1 MSRVSKLQYVN
12 KDFNI
17 KNRDAT
23 NKKICLLAFR
33 DGLNALKNGE
43 ISDKVNLTFVKRQ
56 IRREYP
62 DFTDHQCELGRMS
75 VGEWFKNNKHLP
87 EFDPY
92 RARFPRVFGVEP
104 FKQAEILF
112 DAVETVAE
120 KAPEEVETVRHYQQM
135 GAKQI
140 ETPSGFKIQF

>member
-87 EFDPY
+87 EFDRY

-112 DAVETVAE
+112 DTVETVAE
-120 KAPEEVETVRHYQQM
+120 AQPEEVETVRHYQQM